1 MLNKLILEMNELENQ
16 NAKLGQPMHKNEP
29 K

>member
-1 MLNKLILEMNELENQ
+1 MLNKLILEMNEFENQ
-16 NAKLGQPMHKNEP
+16 NAKIVQPMHKNEP